1 MYSMG
6 FLCVCIIQIILQFDI
21 LLTFLSNLVHHN
33 PMNAK
38 IDSGTPP
45 NKQQINVK
53 QKSKKESIVNRL
65 TCATLEGVNAQVIE
79 VEATFTKGL
88 PGFAVV
94 GLASSD
100 IQEAKERTKSA
111 LLTND
116 FVFPPLKIT
125 VNLSPSDL
133 KKSGTHLDLAMALLI
148 AMHKTVVEEE
158 GLFVF
163 GELGLDGR
171 VKTSSM
177 LFPLVLS
184 LKEQGLIKRAI
195 VPKESIAYLSH
206 ISGVDFIAVES
217 LSEAIEILKSKN
229 FKANVQA
236 FSYESE
242 SFMVKETPYYFE
254 RKYESDFLDVK
265 GQSVAKRASL
275 IAAAGMHNFLMEGNP
290 GCGKSMIAKRIK
302 DILPPLFEEEI
313 LSIAKHQFLDGVT
326 PNFSA
331 LRPIRSPHHT
341 ATSASI
347 FGGGSSVA
355 KIGEVALAHKGIL
368 FFDEL
373 PHFSKAVLEALRE
386 PLQDKK
392 VHIARVNAKIE
403 YEADIMFVAA
413 QNPCPCGNLLSKSK
427 SCRCSEVEI
436 KRYQNKLSD
445 PFLDRID
452 LFVVMQE
459 VNSMDKGDIS
469 SAQMHQE
476 VLKAFKIQ
484 KFRGQSRLNGKL
496 TEEEIE
502 SYCLLDSN
510 ASQIIENA
518 ISKFG
523 LSHRS
528 IASVKKIGRTI
539 ADLNGHK
546 MIEKSDILEALSY
559 RRR

>member
-1 MYSMG
+1 
-6 FLCVCIIQIILQFDI
+6 
-21 LLTFLSNLVHHN
+21 
-33 PMNAK
+33 MNV
-38 IDSGTPP
+38 IVDSGTPP
-45 NKQQINVK
+45 KPSPIKVK
-53 QKSKKESIVNRL
+53 EKKETIVNRL
-65 TCATLEGVNAQVIE
+65 TCATLEGVNAKVIE

-88 PGFAVV
+88 PGFTVV
-94 GLASSD
+94 GLASND
-100 IQEAKERTKSA
+100 IQESKERTKSA
-111 LLTND
+111 LLTNE

-133 KKSGTHLDLAMALLI
+133 KKSGTHFDLSLALLI
-148 AMHKTVVEEE
+148 ALNKTSIDEE

-163 GELGLDGR
+163 GELGLDGK

-177 LFPLVLS
+177 LFPIVLS
-184 LKEQGLIKRAI
+184 LKEQGVISRAI
-195 VPKESIAYLSH
+195 VPKEAIPYLSH
-206 ISGVDFIAVES
+206 ISGVDFIAVDT
-217 LSEAIEILKSKN
+217 LNDAIQIVKNKN
-229 FKANVQA
+229 FKANIQA
-236 FSYESE
+236 FSYDSE
-242 SFMVKETPYYFE
+242 NFKIKEISYYFE
-254 RKYESDFLDVK
+254 RKYENDFLDVK

-326 PNFSA
+326 PTFSA

-347 FGGGSSVA
+347 FGGGSSMA

-373 PHFSKAVLEALRE
+373 PHFSKSVLEALRE

-413 QNPCPCGNLLSKSK
+413 QNPCPCGNLLSKVK

-459 VNSMDKGDIS
+459 VSSEDKGDITS
-469 SAQMHQE
+469 FQMHE
-476 VLKAFKIQ
+476 VVIEAFKMQ
-484 KFRGQSRLNGKL
+484 KYRGQLRLNGKL
-496 TEEEIE
+496 TEEEVE
-502 SYCLLDSN
+502 RYCQL
-510 ASQIIENA
+510 SQDAMKILQSA
-518 ISKFG
+518 IGKFA

-539 ADLNGHK
+539 ADINK
-546 MIEKSDILEALSY
+546 NDKIEKRDILEALSY
-559 RRR
+559 RRRK

>member
-1 MYSMG
+1 
-6 FLCVCIIQIILQFDI
+6 
-21 LLTFLSNLVHHN
+21 
-33 PMNAK
+33 MNAK
-38 IDSGTPP
+38 TNSGTPP
-45 NKQQINVK
+45 QKQQIQSK
-53 QKSKKESIVNRL
+53 QKPKKEVIVNRL
-65 TCATLEGVNAQVIE
+65 TCATLEGVNAQIIE

-88 PGFAVV
+88 PGFTVV
-94 GLASSD
+94 GLASND

-125 VNLSPSDL
+125 INLSPSDL

-148 AMHKTVVEEE
+148 AMHKTAVEEE

-163 GELGLDGR
+163 GELGLDGK

-184 LKEQGLIKRAI
+184 LKEQGLIQRAI
-195 VPKESIAYLSH
+195 VPKESIPYLSH
-206 ISGVDFIAVES
+206 ISGVDFIAVDS
-217 LSEAIEILKSKN
+217 LNEAIEILKHKN

-236 FSYESE
+236 FSYEAENVILNERS
-242 SFMVKETPYYFE
+242 YYYE
-254 RKYESDFLDVK
+254 KKYECDFSDVK
-265 GQSVAKRASL
+265 GQSIAKRASL

-290 GCGKSMIAKRIK
+290 GCGKSMIAKRLK

-326 PNFSA
+326 PSFSA

-386 PLQDKK
+386 PLQDRK

-413 QNPCPCGNLLSKSK
+413 QNPCPCGNLLSKNNT
-427 SCRCSEVEI
+427 CRCSEPEI

-459 VNSMDKGDIS
+459 VSSDDKGDIS
-469 SAQMHQE
+469 SAYMHQE
-476 VLKAFKIQ
+476 VLKAFRMQKI
-484 KFRGQSRLNGKL
+484 RGQERLNGKL
-496 TEEEIE
+496 REEEIE
-502 SYCLLDSN
+502 VYCTVHSEALGVL
-510 ASQIIENA
+510 EGA
-518 ISKFG
+518 IQRFA

-528 IASVKKIGRTI
+528 IASIKKIGRTI
-539 ADLNGHK
+539 ADLNGHES
-546 MIEKSDILEALSY
+546 IERSDMLEALSY
-559 RRR
+559 RRRR

>member
-1 MYSMG
+1 
-6 FLCVCIIQIILQFDI
+6 
-21 LLTFLSNLVHHN
+21 
-33 PMNAK
+33 MNVK

-45 NKQQINVK
+45 KYQPIKVK
-53 QKSKKESIVNRL
+53 QKKETIVNRL
-65 TCATLEGVNAQVIE
+65 TCATLDGVNARVIE

-94 GLASSD
+94 GLASND
-100 IQEAKERTKSA
+100 IQESKERTKSA

-133 KKSGTHLDLAMALLI
+133 KKSGTHFDLSLALLI
-148 AMHKTVVEEE
+148 ALNKTAIDEE

-163 GELGLDGR
+163 GELGLDGKI
-171 VKTSSM
+171 KTSSM

-184 LKEQGLIKRAI
+184 LKEKGLIKRAI
-195 VPKESIAYLSH
+195 VPKESIVYLSH
-206 ISGVDFIAVES
+206 ISGVDFIAVET
-217 LSEAIEILKSKN
+217 LSEAIDIVKSKN

-236 FSYESE
+236 FSYEAE
-242 SFMVKETPYYFE
+242 SFTVENVPYYFE
-254 RKYESDFLDVK
+254 RKYENDFLDVK

-326 PNFSA
+326 PSFSA

-341 ATSASI
+341 ATSASV
-347 FGGGSSVA
+347 FGGGSSTA

-373 PHFSKAVLEALRE
+373 PHFSKSVLEALRE

-413 QNPCPCGNLLSKSK
+413 AQNPCPCGNLLSKMK

-459 VNSMDKGDIS
+459 VSSQDKGDITS
-469 SAQMHQE
+469 SQMHEE
-476 VLKAFKIQ
+476 VIEAFKLQ
-484 KFRGQSRLNGKL
+484 KYRGQLRLNGKL
-496 TEEEIE
+496 TEEEVERYCRLEEEALKILE
-502 SYCLLDSN
+502 S
-510 ASQIIENA
+510 A
-518 ISKFG
+518 ISKFA

-539 ADLNGHK
+539 ADLHRHIK
-546 MIEKSDILEALSY
+546 IEKSDILEALSY
-559 RRR
+559 RRRK

>member
-1 MYSMG
+1 
-6 FLCVCIIQIILQFDI
+6 
-21 LLTFLSNLVHHN
+21 
-33 PMNAK
+33 MNAK
-38 IDSGTPP
+38 TDSGTPP

-53 QKSKKESIVNRL
+53 QKKESIVNRL
-65 TCATLEGVNAQVIE
+65 TCATLEGVNAKVIE

-111 LLTND
+111 LLTNN

-163 GELGLDGR
+163 GELGLDGK

-184 LKEQGLIKRAI
+184 LKEQGLINRAI

-236 FSYESE
+236 FSYEAE
-242 SFMVKETPYYFE
+242 SFTVKETPYYFE
-254 RKYESDFLDVK
+254 RKYESDFIDVK

-326 PNFSA
+326 PDFSA

-347 FGGGSSVA
+347 FGGGSSMA

-373 PHFSKAVLEALRE
+373 PHFTKSVLEALRE

-413 QNPCPCGNLLSKSK
+413 QNPCPCGNLLSKIK

-452 LFVVMQE
+452 IFVVMQE
-459 VNSMDKGDIS
+459 VNSTDKGDVS
-469 SAQMHQE
+469 SAQMHEE
-476 VLKAFKIQ
+476 VLKAFKMQ
-484 KFRGQSRLNGKL
+484 KRRGQIRLNGKL

-502 SYCLLDSN
+502 SYCILDSDAN
-510 ASQIIENA
+510 KILENA
-518 ISKFG
+518 IHKFG

-539 ADLNGHK
+539 ADLNVHK
-546 MIEKSDILEALSY
+546 KIEKSDILEALSY

>member
-1 MYSMG
+1 M
-6 FLCVCIIQIILQFDI
+6 CVNQIILQFDI
-21 LLTFLSNLVHHN
+21 LLTIFPNLVHHDF
-33 PMNAK
+33 MNAK

-45 NKQQINVK
+45 QKQPIQNKQK
-53 QKSKKESIVNRL
+53 TKKEVIVNRL

-88 PGFAVV
+88 PGFTVV

-125 VNLSPSDL
+125 INLSPSDL

-148 AMHKTVVEEE
+148 AMHKTAVEED

-163 GELGLDGR
+163 GELGLDGK

-195 VPKESIAYLSH
+195 VPKESIPYLSH
-206 ISGVDFIAVES
+206 ISGVDFIAVDS
-217 LSEAIEILKSKN
+217 LNEAIEILKSKN
-229 FKANVQA
+229 FNANVQA

-242 SFMVKETPYYFE
+242 SFTLKETAYYFE
-254 RKYESDFLDVK
+254 RKYESDFSDVK

-313 LSIAKHQFLDGVT
+313 LSIAKHQFLDGMI
-326 PNFSA
+326 PSFSA

-347 FGGGSSVA
+347 FGGGSTVA

-392 VHIARVNAKIE
+392 VHIARVNSKIK

-459 VNSMDKGDIS
+459 VDSRDKGDIS

-476 VLKAFKIQ
+476 VLKVFKEQ
-484 KFRGQSRLNGKL
+484 KQRGQVRLNGKL

-502 SYCLLDSN
+502 VYCLLDSN
-510 ASQIIENA
+510 ACKILENA

-528 IASVKKIGRTI
+528 ITSVKKTARTI
-539 ADLNGHK
+539 ADLNGHEQ
-546 MIEKSDILEALSY
+546 IEKMDILEALSY
-559 RRR
+559 RRRK

>member
-1 MYSMG
+1 MY
-6 FLCVCIIQIILQFDI
+6 VNQIILQFDI
-21 LLTFLSNLVHHN
+21 FLIIFSNLVHHN

-38 IDSGTPP
+38 TNSGTPP
-45 NKQQINVK
+45 QKQQIQSK
-53 QKSKKESIVNRL
+53 QKPKKESIVNRL

-88 PGFAVV
+88 PGFTVV

-125 VNLSPSDL
+125 INLSPSDL

-148 AMHKTVVEEE
+148 AMHKTAVEEE

-163 GELGLDGR
+163 GELGLDGK

-184 LKEQGLIKRAI
+184 LKEQGLVKRAI
-195 VPKESIAYLSH
+195 VPKESIPYLSH
-206 ISGVDFIAVES
+206 ISGVDFIAVDS
-217 LSEAIEILKSKN
+217 LNEAIEILKHKN

-236 FSYESE
+236 FSYKSE
-242 SFMVKETPYYFE
+242 NFILKERSYYYE
-254 RKYESDFLDVK
+254 KKYESDFSDVK
-265 GQSVAKRASL
+265 GQSIAKRASL

-290 GCGKSMIAKRIK
+290 GCGKSMIAKRLK

-326 PNFSA
+326 PSFSA

-386 PLQDKK
+386 PLQDRK

-427 SCRCSEVEI
+427 TCRCSELEI

-459 VNSMDKGDIS
+459 VSSDDKGDIS
-469 SAQMHQE
+469 SAHMHQE
-476 VLKAFKIQ
+476 VLKAFKMQ
-484 KFRGQSRLNGKL
+484 KIRGQERLNGKL
-496 TEEEIE
+496 REEEIE
-502 SYCLLDSN
+502 AYCTVHSEALGIL
-510 ASQIIENA
+510 EGA
-518 ISKFG
+518 IQRFA

-528 IASVKKIGRTI
+528 IASIKKVGRTI
-539 ADLNGHK
+539 ADLNGHER
-546 MIEKSDILEALSY
+546 IERSDMLEALSY
-559 RRR
+559 RRRR

>member
-1 MYSMG
+1 M
-6 FLCVCIIQIILQFDI
+6 FK
-21 LLTFLSNLVHHN
+21 LVHDYS
-33 PMNAK
+33 MNAK
-38 IDSGTPP
+38 TDSGTPP
-45 NKQQINVK
+45 HTEQINVK
-53 QKSKKESIVNRL
+53 EKQASIVNRL
-65 TCATLEGVNAQVIE
+65 TSATLEGVNAQVIE

-88 PGFAVV
+88 PGFSVV

-148 AMHKTVVEEE
+148 AMHKTSIEEE

-163 GELGLDGR
+163 GELGLDGK

-184 LKEQGLIKRAI
+184 LKEKGLIQRAI
-195 VPKESIAYLSH
+195 VPKESIPYLSH
-206 ISGVDFIAVES
+206 ISGVEFIAVET
-217 LSEAIEILKSKN
+217 LSEAIDILKSKN

-236 FSYESE
+236 FTYEAE
-242 SFMVKETPYYFE
+242 SFVVDNRQYYFE
-254 RKYESDFLDVK
+254 RSYENDFLDVK
-265 GQSVAKRASL
+265 GQSVAKRASM
-275 IAAAGMHNFLMEGNP
+275 IAAAGMHNFLMTGNP

-302 DILPPLFEEEI
+302 DILPPLYEEEI

-392 VHIARVNAKIE
+392 VHIARVNAKIA
-403 YEADIMFVAA
+403 YDADIMFVAA
-413 QNPCPCGNLLSKSK
+413 QNPCPCGNLLSKQR

-459 VNSMDKGDIS
+459 VDISDRSDIS
-469 SAQMHQE
+469 SAQMHEE
-476 VLKAFKIQ
+476 VLKAFNMQ
-484 KFRGQSRLNGKL
+484 KSRGQDRLNGKL
-496 TEEEIE
+496 SEDEIE
-502 SYCLLDSN
+502 TFCILDTN
-510 ASQIIENA
+510 AAQILQNA

-539 ADLNGHK
+539 ADLNGHQK
-546 MIEKSDILEALSY
+546 IEKRDMLEALSY
-559 RRR
+559 RRRKSS